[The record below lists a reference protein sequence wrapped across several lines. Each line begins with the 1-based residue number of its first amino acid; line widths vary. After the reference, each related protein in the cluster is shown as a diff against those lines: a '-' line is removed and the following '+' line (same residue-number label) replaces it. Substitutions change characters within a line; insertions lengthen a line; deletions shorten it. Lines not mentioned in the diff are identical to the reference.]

1 MLWLSRCGCTRPF
14 LFVGQGKLR
23 CTGEVSHAILRRTG
37 FLYLIASIDPSPCL
51 GSQAD
56 VLSLPVRTKTKTTSI
71 HTMDICVPACTG
83 SHVFPSIR
91 APLGVGRFQREG
103 VRGSP
108 PSTTTH
114 AFLPGPSWMA
124 SAFRSCVRRGFA
136 WVLVSRGFASSHR
149 FVASSVRQGRMP
161 RVACFF
167 FSFFCVGS
175 SFFIAR
181 ASSIRSQ
188 HLRLT
193 RPLLWDRRS
202 RLLRG
207 VCRASHGCFFPTGH
221 PRSR

>member
-1 MLWLSRCGCTRPF
+1 MPF

-56 VLSLPVRTKTKTTSI
+56 VLSPPVRTNTKTTSI
-71 HTMDICVPACTG
+71 HTLDKCVPACTG

-114 AFLPGPSWMA
+114 AFLPGASWMA

-136 WVLVSRGFASSHR
+136 WARGFSFPVDLRPRIGSSHR
-149 FVASSVRQGRMP
+149 RFGKDGCHAW
-161 RVACFF
+161 RVSFF
-167 FSFFCVGS
+167 FFFCVGS

-193 RPLLWDRRS
+193 RLLLWDRRS